1 MSQQLKDIQKILK
14 ANASEATI
22 ASHQKFVPGLTKIY
36 GVKMPVLNQLAK
48 EFKDGGFP
56 LVEEL
61 GNSEYIEEKALAAKL
76 LGNIAKKDPEKTFQL
91 FNYFSASIDNWA
103 LCDALGMQSLK
114 PLVKTHA
121 IEIFALAKKYN
132 VSPNLWQRRLSLVMV
147 EWYTRDKNYHKAI
160 LQLVDNLKNDKE
172 YYVKKAI
179 VWIKRNLEKGR

>member
-1 MSQQLKDIQKILK
+1 MSQQLKAIQKILK
-14 ANASEATI
+14 ANATEATI
-22 ASHQKFVPGLTKIY
+22 ASHRKFVPGLTKIY

-48 EFKDGGFP
+48 EFKEGGFP

-61 GNSEYIEEKALAAKL
+61 GNLEYIEEKALAAKL
-76 LGNIAKKDPEKTFQL
+76 LGNIAKKDPEKAFQL
-91 FNYFSASIDNWA
+91 FNHLSSSIDNWA

-121 IEIFALAKKYN
+121 KEIFSLANEFNKSK
-132 VSPNLWQRRLSLVMV
+132 NLWQRRLSLVMV
-147 EWYTRDKNYHKAI
+147 EWYTRDKNYHSAI
-160 LQLVDNLKNDKE
+160 LKLVDNLKNDKE

>member
-1 MSQQLKDIQKILK
+1 MSQQLKAIQKVLK
-14 ANASEATI
+14 ENASATTV

-48 EFKDGGFP
+48 EFKEGGFQ

-61 GNSEYIEEKALAAKL
+61 GDSDYIEEKVLAAKL
-76 LGNIAKKDPEKTFQL
+76 LGNIAKKNPEKAFQL
-91 FNYFSASIDNWA
+91 FNHFSASIDNWA

-121 IEIFALAKKYN
+121 KEMFALAKKYN
-132 VSPNLWQRRLSLVMV
+132 CSQNLWQRRLSLVMV
-147 EWYTRDKNYHKAI
+147 EWYTRDYNYHTAI
-160 LQLVDNLKNDKE
+160 LQLVNNLKNDKE

>member
-14 ANASEATI
+14 ANSSEANI

-48 EFKDGGFP
+48 EFKEDGFP
-56 LVEEL
+56 LVKEL
-61 GNSEYIEEKALAAKL
+61 GASDYMEEKVLAAKL
-76 LGNIAKKDPEKTFQL
+76 LGNIAKKDPEKAFQL
-91 FNYFSASIDNWA
+91 FDNLSASIDNWA

-114 PLVKTHA
+114 LLVKTHA
-121 IEIFALAKKYN
+121 KEIFALANEFNKSK
-132 VSPNLWQRRLSLVMV
+132 NLWQRRLSLVMV
-147 EWYTRDKNYHKAI
+147 EWYTRDKNYHNAI
-160 LQLVDNLKNDKE
+160 LKLVDNLKNDKE

>member
-1 MSQQLKDIQKILK
+1 MSQQLKDIRKFLK
-14 ANASEATI
+14 ANASEAAI
-22 ASHQKFVPGLTKIY
+22 ASHRKFVPGLTKIY

-48 EFKDGGFP
+48 EFKDAGFS

-61 GNSEYIEEKALAAKL
+61 GDSDYIEEKVLAAKL
-76 LGNIAKKDPEKTFQL
+76 LGNIAKKDPEKAFQL
-91 FNYFSASIDNWA
+91 FNHFSASIDNWA
-103 LCDALGMQSLK
+103 LCDTLGMQSLK

-121 IEIFALAKKYN
+121 KEIFAMAKKYN
-132 VSPNLWQRRLSLVMV
+132 GSQNLWQRRLSLVMV
-147 EWYTRDKNYHKAI
+147 EWYTRDKNYHTAI